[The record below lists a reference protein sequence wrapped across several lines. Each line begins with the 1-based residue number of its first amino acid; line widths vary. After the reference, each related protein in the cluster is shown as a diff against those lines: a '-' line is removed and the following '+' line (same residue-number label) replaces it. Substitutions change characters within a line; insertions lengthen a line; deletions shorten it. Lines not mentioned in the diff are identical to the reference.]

1 MERPRRDLRAST
13 SAVIASYVRWYGRAA
28 WRNRWAM
35 LGGAALMA
43 GILLIGAL
51 PALL

>member
-1 MERPRRDLRAST
+1 MERLKRDLRAST
-13 SAVIASYVRWYGRAA
+13 AAVIASYVRWYGRAA